1 VPPALNAVTASSV
14 TAPNSS
20 VPGSIPS
27 ASGVTPPNSS
37 VPGSVPSSSGVTP
50 PGSSPGTG
58 TGVTPPGGGGTVTP
72 LGNYNPFTGKCE
84 DRNWGG
90 KKCDTSQTLENE
102 AKDKEDQAKN
112 ATGDAERQR
121 ALLELARLN
130 AILESRKALGND
142 RYADTMIDRLE
153 QSSLYESLET
163 NPVAK
168 TMFWMGL
175 ARGMMT
181 GEYRKQGMSAKTYL
195 EKLVNSADHLK
206 YTGRNA
212 NGVPQFVEVNPKP
225 PSKSGFSNSN
235 ANTNGIPINPV
246 TVGMAAVATMLVG
259 STATDGYSAGARM
272 ITDLLNIGGQLL
284 SEEVKKIETAVED
297 KKKLEDYL
305 GGASP
310 VKVGDKAEQR
320 EKPGGQTQA
329 DKDFE
334 NLVDPGSIRDLPG
347 GVRIGTT
354 PSGQTVVLRPSNE
367 GSPTIELPG
376 IGPDGKPIKVRYR

>member
-1 VPPALNAVTASSV
+1 VPPALNSVTASSV
-14 TAPNSS
+14 TAPNSVLS
-20 VPGSIPS
+20 GAIPS
-27 ASGVTPPNSS
+27 ASGVTPPGGSS
-37 VPGSVPSSSGVTP
+37 VPSIPSSSGVTP
-50 PGSSPGTG
+50 PGSSPGTA
-58 TGVTPPGGGGTVTP
+58 TGVTPPNSSGGTVTAF
-72 LGNYNPFTGKCE
+72 GHYDFWGKCVE
-84 DRNWGG
+84 GG
-90 KKCDTSQTLENE
+90 TECKTSATLENE

-153 QSSLYESLET
+153 QSSLYKSLET

-168 TMFWMGL
+168 TMLWMGL
-175 ARGMMT
+175 ARGMKT

-212 NGVPQFVEVNPKP
+212 NGVPQFVEVTPKP